1 MPGVDP
7 LATDV
12 RFAPVGEIGDPKG
25 TVWIK
30 TLRHSCEAIGGSYQR
45 VVGAQQRTASHCGAR
60 RAWFKLDRGKRRL
73 IDTVVK
79 EGSELYFQG

>member
-1 MPGVDP
+1 

-30 TLRHSCEAIGGSYQR
+30 TLRHSCEAIGRSYQR
-45 VVGAQQRTASHCGAR
+45 VGV
-60 RAWFKLDRGKRRL
+60 
-73 IDTVVK
+73 
-79 EGSELYFQG
+79 SEAT

>member
-1 MPGVDP
+1 MSEINEGLRQVPGVDP

-30 TLRHSCEAIGGSYQR
+30 TLRHSCEAIGRSYQR
-45 VVGAQQRTASHCGAR
+45 VGV
-60 RAWFKLDRGKRRL
+60 
-73 IDTVVK
+73 
-79 EGSELYFQG
+79 SEAT